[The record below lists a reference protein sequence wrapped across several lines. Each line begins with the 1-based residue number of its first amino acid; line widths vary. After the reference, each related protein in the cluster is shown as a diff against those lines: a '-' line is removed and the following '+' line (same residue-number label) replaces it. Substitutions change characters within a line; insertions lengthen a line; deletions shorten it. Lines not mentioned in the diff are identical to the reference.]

1 MSLYLRLLHGVVQ
14 RGIVPPAWISHKFC
28 PSRSLDDAIENGCDR
43 NGTPGTFKTVSPS
56 GDIPFAF
63 APAWQDPNTETLD
76 SFECGSSDVVTLKDC
91 FIASC
96 TDQYGLFHYAVFDHS
111 GKYLR
116 LDGFLYW
123 PDHGKTF
130 HREAKH
136 AAEVDHLVWPLR
148 RWPRNHCHWMLEDL
162 PSILLAME
170 LGMTDNLVLPGNGH
184 QTPFNQHCISEL
196 DLPSATSTD
205 VVKTI
210 TRVKH
215 LDLVRSG
222 DYQPSALKR
231 LRTVFADSGK
241 AAERRVYICR
251 DRAKYRRCANED
263 EVWGELEQRDFERV
277 YMEDLSPMQQIST
290 MAESKVVVGVHGAGM
305 ANAALAPQDAAIV
318 EIADAQWE
326 SENKDIFLK
335 LSSALSQRYIRLD
348 GVAEDPTKPGG
359 YRDLIVNIQ
368 ELSSAL
374 DSVL

>member
-1 MSLYLRLLHGVVQ
+1 MNLYLRLLHGVVQ
-14 RGIVPPAWISHKFC
+14 RGLVPPAWISHKFC

-43 NGTPGTFKTVSPS
+43 SGTPSLFKTVSPS
-56 GDIPFAF
+56 SDIPFAF
-63 APAWQDPNTETLD
+63 APAWCDVSMETRNT
-76 SFECGSSDVVTLKDC
+76 FECGSSNVLRLKDC
-91 FIASC
+91 FLARCS
-96 TDQYGLFHYAVFDHS
+96 DQYGQYHYAVFDHS
-111 GKYLR
+111 GKHLL
-116 LDGFLYW
+116 LDGFTYW

-130 HREAKH
+130 HREAKYTT
-136 AAEVDHLVWPLR
+136 EVEHLVWPLR

-170 LGMTDNLVLPGNGH
+170 LGMTDKLVLPGNGH

-231 LRTVFADSGK
+231 LRTVFAGSGK

-277 YMEDLSPMQQIST
+277 YMEDLSPKQQIST
-290 MAESKVVVGVHGAGM
+290 MSESKVVVGVHGAGM
-305 ANAALAPQDAAIV
+305 ANVALAPQDAAIV
-318 EIADAQWE
+318 EIADAQWN
-326 SENKDIFLK
+326 SANKDIFLK
-335 LSSALSQRYIRLD
+335 LSSALSQRYIRLN